1 MIIRLTDEQIELLA
15 DKYIIGLFQ
24 ELEQD
29 VIADI
34 ARRVKKTERYTETA
48 ELMAKSM
55 YELGYAPAA
64 IRSAVMKHLQADKDY
79 IHAVAENTNA
89 YKADVLK
96 LIQETVEEAALTGDK
111 LVAEAG
117 AMSYNG
123 DMRYWN
129 QAGQEL
135 SEPNTLTQIMDAARR
150 QTDGA
155 LRNLT
160 RTTGFRNTP
169 FAFTPI
175 ENMYQKEMDLAM
187 LKVATGT
194 FSYDQAVND
203 CIKRL
208 AQSGLRS
215 IDYASGRSYQ
225 LDTAARMIVRTSVS
239 QMAGKITEANCE
251 STGVDHVITS
261 QHIGARPDH
270 AVWQN
275 KVFTYKGKASSE
287 YPDFRTSTGYG
298 TAGGLKGANCG
309 HDFYPFWVGIS
320 IHPADLEE
328 PEPVTVN
335 GKEYTYYQ
343 ATQKQRAMERN
354 IRATK
359 REIEAQKALGV
370 ETPEQK
376 ENMQRLRAKL
386 RQQTAEYNQFSHD
399 VNIRP
404 KQNRLSVVS
413 GSSNLNNTGVAQN
426 HRNAI
431 IRSGQLNSINDP
443 MAEVFGSAEISHP
456 KEVAE
461 FRETLRQLNVE
472 LIERERE
479 ALGYAPGLM
488 PGNPGVA
495 YVSKGASYG
504 AWCHEMQHVMDDKE
518 AGWSGMRI
526 LEDQDA
532 CYEREKR
539 AYNIE
544 IEMAR
549 EAGREDI
556 AKRLEDNLE
565 TERKRIY
572 GQLS

>member
-1 MIIRLTDEQIELLA
+1 M

-24 ELEQD
+24 ELEQE

-64 IRSAVMKHLQADKDY
+64 IRSAVMRHLQADKDY

-96 LIQETVEEAALTGDK
+96 LIQEMVEEAALMGDK

-150 QTDGA
+150 QTNGE

-225 LDTAARMIVRTSVS
+225 LDTAARMVVRTSVS

-251 STGVDHVITS
+251 STEVDHVITS

-275 KVFTYKGKASSE
+275 KVFTYIGKASSE
-287 YPDFRTSTGYG
+287 YPDFRASTGYG
-298 TAGGLKGANCG
+298 TAGGLKGVNCR

-328 PEPVTVN
+328 PEPVNVN
-335 GKEYTYYQ
+335 GKEYNYYQ

-376 ENMQRLRAKL
+376 ENMQQLRAKL
-386 RQQTAEYNQFSHD
+386 RQQTAEYNQFSRD

-413 GSSNLNNTGVAQN
+413 GSSNLNGY
-426 HRNAI
+426 HSI
-431 IRSGQLNSINDP
+431 SSGALSHKNDP
-443 MAEVFGSAEISHP
+443 LGTRREAHAERYYQEIRNRKSEYIVPRLAHNAGISEEKASSVYNHIFVNEHLFENGDIKRFDPDYNMAESFRRLLDGDKIQPHDLILAEHEYLEYCLMKEYNMTYEAAHKIAEESYNYSA
-456 KEVAE
+456 ALRE
-461 FRETLRQLNVE
+461 F
-472 LIERERE
+472 
-479 ALGYAPGLM
+479 LGG
-488 PGNPGVA
+488 
-495 YVSKGASYG
+495 
-504 AWCHEMQHVMDDKE
+504 EE
-518 AGWSGMRI
+518 
-526 LEDQDA
+526 
-532 CYEREKR
+532 
-539 AYNIE
+539 
-544 IEMAR
+544 
-549 EAGREDI
+549 
-556 AKRLEDNLE
+556 
-565 TERKRIY
+565 
-572 GQLS
+572 